1 MSSVNRN
8 STKSKIVWNKLKE
21 KIDVLQPTRV
31 EILIL
36 WEWRSRIM
44 RIEKEETISLLVTKF
59 DNNSNW
65 SLKYKNNYNNT
76 LIQINKPTSQ
86 VSW

>member
-1 MSSVNRN
+1 MLSN
-8 STKSKIVWNKLKE
+8 SQMNSATKILTKSKIVWNKLKE

-65 SLKYKNNYNNT
+65 SLK
-76 LIQINKPTSQ
+76 
-86 VSW
+86 

>member
-65 SLKYKNNYNNT
+65 SLK
-76 LIQINKPTSQ
+76 
-86 VSW
+86 